1 MATAVMRFWSTSVG
15 KKMVMAVTGVIVF
28 GFVLGHMVGNLQIY
42 AGPERLNAYA
52 AFLQGNRGLLWAVRL
67 TLLTAALLHILSA
80 AQLWLQGRRAR
91 PVAYHRQEL
100 VATTYAA
107 RTMVVGGPIIL
118 LFLFYHLAHLTTG
131 HAHSSFVTGDVYANV
146 VAGFGVWWISAV
158 YIVANL
164 FVGLHLYHGVWS
176 LLQTLGASHPRFDP
190 WRKRASVAFAL
201 AVTLGN
207 VSFPVSVLAGL
218 VP

>member
-1 MATAVMRFWSTSVG
+1 MATAVMRFRSTSVG
-15 KKMVMAVTGVIVF
+15 KKAVMAVTGVIVF

-42 AGPERLNAYA
+42 AGPDKLNAYA

-67 TLLTAALLHILSA
+67 TLLTAVFLHILSA
-80 AQLWLQGRRAR
+80 AQLWLQARRAR
-91 PVAYHRQEL
+91 PLAYRRQEL

-118 LFLFYHLAHLTTG
+118 GFVVYHLAHLTTG

-146 VAGFGVWWISAV
+146 VAGFRVWWVSAV

-164 FVGLHLYHGVWS
+164 LVGLHLYHGIWS

-190 WRKRASVAFAL
+190 WRKRAATAFAL
-201 AVTLGN
+201 AVTIGN
-207 VSFPVSVLAGL
+207 VSFPVSVLTGL
-218 VP
+218 VA